1 MAAARNSGRAY
12 KAGQAMVEAIFVL
25 FFLFMAF
32 YTVFQFADNFRAKLL
47 VDYAASRVAR
57 ARTVGMNDYMLEKT
71 ADIAT
76 MAAAGECYT
85 RTDVGRRLGT
95 RDLINRS
102 GDYLACEYGAQ
113 AQQVLDFELW
123 RNGKT
128 QVTCPLSGSKLTAY
142 VIQLRPQFF
151 DLGNIGSYL
160 SGTPPVDKDDAPHA
174 HIKGEFSIEAHYPDW
189 ID

>member
-1 MAAARNSGRAY
+1 MTDARKLGRAH
-12 KAGQAMVEAIFVL
+12 KAGQAMVEAILVL
-25 FFLFMAF
+25 LFLFLAF

-85 RTDVGRRLGT
+85 ETDTGRRLSARG
-95 RDLINRS
+95 LIARS

-113 AQQVLDFELW
+113 ARQVLDFELW
-123 RNGKT
+123 RDGKT
-128 QVTCPLSGSKLTAY
+128 QATCP
-142 VIQLRPQFF
+142 R
-151 DLGNIGSYL
+151 
-160 SGTPPVDKDDAPHA
+160 
-174 HIKGEFSIEAHYPDW
+174 GEYSIEAHYPDW